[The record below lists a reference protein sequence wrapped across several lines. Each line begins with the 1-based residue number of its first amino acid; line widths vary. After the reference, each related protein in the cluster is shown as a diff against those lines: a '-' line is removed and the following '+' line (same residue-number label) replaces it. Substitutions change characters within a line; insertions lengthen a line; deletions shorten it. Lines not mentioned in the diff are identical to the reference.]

1 MHLVEAVLFLMA
13 LVIISNVLSH
23 YIVAVPVSLIQ
34 VALGL
39 GAALFFHLT
48 INLATDWFMLL
59 FIAPLLFY
67 DGRHF
72 PRRELWE
79 LRGPI
84 MGNAIFLCLQRCW
97 SEVT

>member
-48 INLATDWFMLL
+48 INLATD
-59 FIAPLLFY
+59 Y
-67 DGRHF
+67 GERHF
-72 PRRELWE
+72 SGVCNDAGRRL
-79 LRGPI
+79 LNSFPDS
-84 MGNAIFLCLQRCW
+84 AITTT
-97 SEVT
+97 SEFCVGSHP

>member
-72 PRRELWE
+72 HGENYGSCVVRLW
-79 LRGPI
+79 GTP
-84 MGNAIFLCLQRCW
+84 FFWCLQRCW